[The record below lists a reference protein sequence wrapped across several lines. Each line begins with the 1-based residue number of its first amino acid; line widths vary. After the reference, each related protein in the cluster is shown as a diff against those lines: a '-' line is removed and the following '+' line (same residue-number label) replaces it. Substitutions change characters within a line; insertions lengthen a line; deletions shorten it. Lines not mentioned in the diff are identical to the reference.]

1 MPWSLPNI
9 LAVAAVL
16 LRPTVLPDKS
26 AIAASSARMSAPSAS
41 APDDTAEALALY
53 QRLKQDAE
61 DTPLGRALKRVL
73 GVCRDALQVEG
84 LVYTRSRC
92 QEAFDRSNETL
103 VLLGLAKQIATFWAL
118 KFAPN
123 GRAEM
128 IDNRTRENFNA
139 GACSDGL

>member
-1 MPWSLPNI
+1 MLI
-9 LAVAAVL
+9 GKL
-16 LRPTVLPDKS
+16 
-26 AIAASSARMSAPSAS
+26 I
-41 APDDTAEALALY
+41 
-53 QRLKQDAE
+53 
-61 DTPLGRALKRVL
+61 
-73 GVCRDALQVEG
+73 EG
-84 LVYTRSRC
+84 
-92 QEAFDRSNETL
+92 L